1 MKHHKASRQ
10 TIKLSIKRSQAQIER
25 YLEDLTLHPE
35 SQELIRW
42 LIQQEENT
50 LKTLQRLLWAK

>member
-1 MKHHKASRQ
+1 MKSRASRQ

>member
-1 MKHHKASRQ
+1 MKHKASRQ

-50 LKTLQRLLWAK
+50 LKTLERLLWAK

>member
-1 MKHHKASRQ
+1 MKNRASRQ